1 MTHRHW
7 PAALFGLILL
17 AGCTDTG
24 GPASVPPLRPE
35 TIPKPPVSGE
45 VLNWRPGHWNWTGS
59 GYVWTPGQ
67 YVPAAGHG
75 PNWLPGHWTQSGS
88 GWTWN
93 PARWV
98 D

>member
-7 PAALFGLILL
+7 PAALFGLVLL
-17 AGCTDTG
+17 AGCGDTG
-24 GPASVPPLRPE
+24 
-35 TIPKPPVSGE
+35 
-45 VLNWRPGHWNWTGS
+45 GS
-59 GYVWTPGQ
+59 GYVWTPGE

-75 PNWLPGHWTQSGS
+75 QNWLPGHWTQSGG
-88 GWTWN
+88 GWVWS